1 MSKTTKS
8 FKMSTIYSVQWHP
21 TKKPPINH
29 KKLYP
34 FTLTTKMNIFWWREK
49 KISNHIKSDPMNLQK
64 PSNRILSQ
72 NVSLIINTRN
82 MSQFAMKNHVPSNI
96 KDLFPK
102 NKLFVSYVII
112 LFIHFAFCFIF
123 YLFIF
128 LF

>member
-1 MSKTTKS
+1 MG
-8 FKMSTIYSVQWHP
+8 HP
-21 TKKPPINH
+21 TKKPPISH

-49 KISNHIKSDPMNLQK
+49 KISNHIKSDAMNRQK

-112 LFIHFAFCFIF
+112 IIYSFCFILF
-123 YLFIF
+123 YFLFI
-128 LF
+128 